1 MSEVLYEASP
11 SMVRMNP
18 IGTVIVALLL
28 CAGLVIA
35 LPPAANAIAAIV
47 NLPEVEAR
55 LISMIGMAVAAIS
68 LLILLSWY
76 TKTKIDRLLI
86 KKDELVWTHG
96 LLSKQYTEI
105 NMGSIRTVRVTQS
118 VLQRIMGAGD
128 VTVFTSG
135 DLPEVVIRGLP
146 NPDIIR
152 DYVKGEARDQT
163 A

>member
-18 IGTVIVALLL
+18 VGTVVVILLL
-28 CAGLVIA
+28 CAGIA
-35 LPPAANAIAAIV
+35 VAMPPVSGSIAAMV
-47 NLPEVEAR
+47 NLPQVDGR
-55 LISMIGMAVAAIS
+55 LISVAGMAIVAIA
-68 LLILLSWY
+68 LLVLLSWY
-76 TKTKIDRLLI
+76 AKTKIDRLII

-105 NMGSIRTVRVTQS
+105 NMSSIRTVRVTQS

-135 DLPEVVIRGLP
+135 DLPELIVRGLP
-146 NPDIIR
+146 SPDRIR
-152 DYVKGEARDQT
+152 DYVKGEPREQT
-163 A
+163 S